1 MLNLFIKT
9 RLFMK
14 TCYKTIQL
22 FVLLLLVTT
31 LAIAQD
37 TSVSGKVTDENGGGY
52 VDSYEL
58 YLVCQT

>member
-1 MLNLFIKT
+1 
-9 RLFMK
+9 MK